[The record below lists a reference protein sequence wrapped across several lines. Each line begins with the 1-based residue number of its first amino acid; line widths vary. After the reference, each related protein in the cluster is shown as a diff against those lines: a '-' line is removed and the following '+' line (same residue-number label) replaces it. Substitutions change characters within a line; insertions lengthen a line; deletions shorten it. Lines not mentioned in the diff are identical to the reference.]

1 MSGAHGH
8 GHGHGC
14 AADHHRGEYTERQRA
29 DLDQVL
35 DFNHRLVQA
44 IESNLDITDTIA
56 VLDPDPLR
64 YMWVDEGD
72 GQIPAQLAKAAAVLE
87 HAPRL
92 AGQNRGSARVL
103 PDSQNAAR
111 PTVAVHG
118 ATMLVAWLEWQED
131 RGDRLLAELQTAAG
145 RSATIVVD
153 EPQDLFRPTAAVT
166 SDGVPWLVFGRSVDG
181 RVGVWASRFAD
192 GMWTAPQPVSDTGGP
207 SFNQEVVAYGDG
219 GLQVCWQ
226 GQVDDRFGIFARR
239 WNGAGWEP
247 TVRVSEEGSGNVWD
261 PTLARVGDGIA
272 YAWTEYAEGSYRVV
286 LRDVDRTGPD
296 AHRRQ

>member
-1 MSGAHGH
+1 MSGAHAD

-92 AGQNRGSARVL
+92 AGQNRGAARVL
-103 PDSQNAAR
+103 PDSQNASR

-131 RGDRLLAELQTAAG
+131 RGDRLLAELRTAGG
-145 RSATIVVD
+145 RSATVVVD

-181 RVGVWASRFAD
+181 QVGVWASQSSRA
-192 GMWTAPQPVSDTGGP
+192 GGASRSRSATPEGRRSTRRSSPSGRAACRCAGRARSTTASASSPAAGTAPAGSRRRG
-207 SFNQEVVAYGDG
+207 S
-219 GLQVCWQ
+219 
-226 GQVDDRFGIFARR
+226 ARR
-239 WNGAGWEP
+239 GRA
-247 TVRVSEEGSGNVWD
+247 TSGTR
-261 PTLARVGDGIA
+261 P
-272 YAWTEYAEGSYRVV
+272 
-286 LRDVDRTGPD
+286 
-296 AHRRQ
+296 